1 MNIPLYNLI
10 LNSILVGIILITQF
24 ISYPLFKNVGLDFA
38 FFHKKYVNLIGF
50 VVAPIMILEL
60 VIVFILFINDFDNTI
75 IRAITVS
82 VVLIWTST
90 FLIQVP
96 IHNKLSIAKDLE
108 KINLLIKS
116 NIIRTFF
123 WIIKLILSTLIL

>member
-24 ISYPLFKNVGLDFA
+24 ISYPLFKNVGLDFSV
-38 FFHKKYVNLIGF
+38 FHKKYVNLMGF

-60 VIVFILFINDFDNTI
+60 VIVSILFINDFDNTI
-75 IRAITVS
+75 IRAIAVS

-96 IHNKLSIAKDLE
+96 IHNKLSILKDLE

-116 NIIRTFF
+116 NIIRTFL
-123 WIIKLILSTLIL
+123 WTIKLILSTLIL

>member
-10 LNSILVGIILITQF
+10 LTSILVGIILITQF
-24 ISYPLFKNVGLDFA
+24 ISYPLFKNVGLDFSV
-38 FFHKKYVNLIGF
+38 FHKKYVNLMGF

-60 VIVFILFINDFDNTI
+60 VIVSILFINDFDNTI
-75 IRAITVS
+75 IRAIAVS

-96 IHNKLSIAKDLE
+96 IHNKLSILKDLE

-116 NIIRTFF
+116 NIIRTFL
-123 WIIKLILSTLIL
+123 WTIKLILSTLIL

>member
-24 ISYPLFKNVGLDFA
+24 ISYPLFKNVGLDFSV
-38 FFHKKYVNLIGF
+38 FHKKYVNLMGF

-60 VIVFILFINDFDNTI
+60 VIVSILFINDFDNTI
-75 IRAITVS
+75 IRAIAAS

-96 IHNKLSIAKDLE
+96 IHNKLSILKDLE

-116 NIIRTFF
+116 NIIRTFL
-123 WIIKLILSTLIL
+123 WTIKLILSTLIL

>member
-24 ISYPLFKNVGLDFA
+24 ISYPLFKNVGLDFSV
-38 FFHKKYVNLIGF
+38 FHKKYVNLMGF

-60 VIVFILFINDFDNTI
+60 VIVSILFINDFDNTI
-75 IRAITVS
+75 IGAIAAS

-96 IHNKLSIAKDLE
+96 IHNKLSILKDLE

-116 NIIRTFF
+116 NIIRTFL
-123 WIIKLILSTLIL
+123 WTIKLILSTLIL

>member
-24 ISYPLFKNVGLDFA
+24 ISYPLFKNVGLDFSI
-38 FFHKKYVNLIGF
+38 FHKKYVNLMGF

-60 VIVFILFINDFDNTI
+60 VIVSILFINDFDNTI
-75 IRAITVS
+75 IRAIAAS

-96 IHNKLSIAKDLE
+96 IHNKLSILKDLE

-116 NIIRTFF
+116 NIIRTFL
-123 WIIKLILSTLIL
+123 WTIKLILSTLIL